1 MLSFTSQ
8 KRLSE
13 IKESPVSQLLLHVVT
28 DWQTGQPTRGLFL
41 IFPKWQLWLM
51 DFDKIVLTNKAAATV

>member
-1 MLSFTSQ
+1 MY
-8 KRLSE
+8 
-13 IKESPVSQLLLHVVT
+13 VVT